1 MDVGEA
7 TRHSSFGNFDLTS
20 MVYKSIDHGKL
31 LSICK
36 YEKYWSEKEKSLPVC
51 VARNV
56 IIIYTVSLNEWCS
69 FPENV

>member
-7 TRHSSFGNFDLTS
+7 TRHLSFGNFDLTS

-36 YEKYWSEKEKSLPVC
+36 YGKY
-51 VARNV
+51 
-56 IIIYTVSLNEWCS
+56 
-69 FPENV
+69 